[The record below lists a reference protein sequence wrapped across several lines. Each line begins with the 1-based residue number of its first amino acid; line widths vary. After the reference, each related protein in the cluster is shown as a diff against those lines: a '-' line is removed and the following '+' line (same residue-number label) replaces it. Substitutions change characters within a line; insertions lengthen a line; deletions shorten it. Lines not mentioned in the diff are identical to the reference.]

1 MDFMLHTYYSV
12 AALNLV
18 AFAAF
23 FSAFLF
29 TIKGK
34 SRFTWNLAIAF
45 TFYTFMG
52 VAYFLSA
59 AYDDPM
65 LSFHRWMTVLGT
77 FFGCLF
83 LGLFFLSFPRPV
95 RGWLYWLY
103 LGIISVL
110 SVLLTANFAWTTLDA
125 PRVFHFEGHYW
136 DFDANKASLFVA
148 IWILG
153 YIVLYTIPG
162 IYRMIREK
170 GLTRLGAIGIYTGFV
185 FAVIVPAMANALSRD
200 GAIDRGLFQTLW
212 VTLGVLG
219 IFWIL
224 IFIVSTSGEKSNLL
238 SRIFA
243 ISLATTL
250 LAIQAISYPVF
261 VEKEKDFDRIFYER
275 AQRILLEDEQRPDD
289 LLYISHYDSDS
300 RNITVDYNR
309 MSESPV
315 QADWNRE
322 YLNAALRR
330 NVTESEDPESYLRR
344 AYLENYQQGYMA
356 LMMRDAS
363 KPVAEL
369 WSSTVTDRAYF
380 KSKIRKLPDED
391 FRTGVLALLA
401 KDQGAIEPLA
411 NVMEQFVNNSK
422 LEGPE
427 LKSALLQYL
436 TPMYAKGERIYR
448 TLENDQRV
456 ISYLVYRKGG
466 IHEVGFEYLSYRNFI
481 HPQAESFIIV
491 ILAIMAVVVIGYPVF
506 FYTALLK
513 PLRSLLSGVRR
524 VNDGD
529 LDVELKVGV
538 EDELGFLS
546 RSFNDMVTSIRGARK
561 ELRDYA
567 DKLEEKVQERTRE
580 LEETLKSV
588 RELKHQQDGD
598 YFLTSLLIKPLGT
611 NTVPEGPVSVD
622 FILKQKKS
630 FEFKHWK
637 ERIGGDLCGAHRI
650 YLHSRP
656 FTFFFNVDAM
666 GKSMQGASGAL
677 VLGSVMESIIERTR
691 MSPVERDR
699 YPEKWLKN
707 TFIELH
713 TVFESFE
720 GSMLISGIF
729 GLVDEATGLIYFINA
744 EHPTAVLY
752 RNKGA
757 SFVEE
762 KNYYRKLGTT
772 GVEGGIHLETLQMK
786 PGDVLFIGS
795 DGKDDLVMGEQN
807 GQRIINEDETLFLKH
822 VEKAEGDLEA
832 IFHLIQNTGEL
843 MDDFSLLR
851 LGFREEDWPAK
862 AAVLSGENKEKYL
875 QAKELEEQGD
885 LRGALDL
892 LEAVASDA
900 PELDPLYRKMASLST
915 KLGEYWKAA
924 IYSERYS
931 ILRPEDEEMIFA
943 SASFY
948 RKVGQFDKAA
958 DFAERLR
965 LRKPEDPH
973 VHLFLADIYMRLK
986 NLKRAERMLEV
997 AERLDESEERN
1008 AKIRARLEEMKATA
1022 C

>member
-1 MDFMLHTYYSV
+1 MLHTYYSV
-12 AALNLV
+12 AALNMV

-23 FSAFLF
+23 FSVFLF
-29 TIKGK
+29 SIKGK
-34 SRFTWNLAIAF
+34 SRATWNLAIAF
-45 TFYTFMG
+45 IFYTSMG
-52 VAYFLSA
+52 VAYFFSA
-59 AYDDPM
+59 AYDDPS
-65 LSFHRWMTVLGT
+65 LAFHRWQTVLAT

-83 LGLFFLSFPRPV
+83 LGTYFLSFPRPV
-95 RGWLYWLY
+95 VGWVYWLY
-103 LGIISVL
+103 FGITIVL
-110 SVLLTANFAWTTLDA
+110 SVLLTANFAWQTLDA
-125 PRVFHFEGHYW
+125 PRIFHFEGHYW
-136 DFDANKASLFVA
+136 DFAADKASLFVA
-148 IWILG
+148 VWILG
-153 YIVLYTIPG
+153 FIILFTVPAV
-162 IYRMIREK
+162 YRMIKEK
-170 GLTRLGAIGIYTGFV
+170 GLSRIGAIGVYTGFV
-185 FAVIVPAMANALSRD
+185 IAVIVPAMANALSRD

-212 VTLGVLG
+212 VTLGVIGL
-219 IFWIL
+219 FWIL
-224 IFIVSTSGEKSNLL
+224 VFFVSTSGEKSKLL

-261 VEKEKDFDRIFYER
+261 VEKEKDFDKIYYER

-289 LLYISHYDSDS
+289 LLYISHYDPDS
-300 RNITVDYNR
+300 RKISVDYNS
-309 MSESPV
+309 MSSSPV
-315 QADWNRE
+315 QEAWDRE
-322 YLNAALRR
+322 YLNAAFRR
-330 NVTESEDPESYLRR
+330 QIMEARDPEAFLRR
-344 AYLENYQQGYMA
+344 AYLENYQKGYMA
-356 LMMRDAS
+356 LIMADSNRSLVDLWDA
-363 KPVAEL
+363 
-369 WSSTVTDRAYF
+369 TVTDRAYF
-380 KSKIRKLPDED
+380 KSKIRKLPDDE
-391 FRTGVLALLA
+391 FRAKVLELLK
-401 KDQGAIEPLA
+401 KDQGTLEPLSS
-411 NVMEQFVNNSK
+411 VMEQFVANSE
-422 LEGPE
+422 LEGSD
-427 LKSALLQYL
+427 LKSGIMQYL
-436 TPMYAKGERIYR
+436 TPMYGRGERIYR

-456 ISYLVYRKGG
+456 ISYLVYRQGG
-466 IHEVGFEYLSYRNFI
+466 IHEVGFDYLTYRHFI

-491 ILAIMAVVVIGYPVF
+491 ILGIMSVVIIGYPLF

-546 RSFNDMVTSIRGARK
+546 RSFNDMVQSIRGARK

-650 YLHSRP
+650 YLQSRP

-699 YPEKWLKN
+699 FPEKWLKN

-729 GLVDEATGLIYFINA
+729 GLVDEATGLVYFINA

-786 PGDVLFIGS
+786 PGDVLFVGS
-795 DGKDDLVMGEQN
+795 DGKDDLVMGERD
-807 GQRIINEDETLFLKH
+807 GHRIINEDETIFLKH

-851 LGFREEDWPAK
+851 LGYREEDWPAK

-875 QAKELEEQGD
+875 KAREMENEGD
-885 LRGALDL
+885 LRGALTL
-892 LEAVASDA
+892 LEAVATDT
-900 PELDPLYRKMASLST
+900 PDLDPLYRKMASLAT
-915 KLGEYWKAA
+915 RLGEYWKAA

-948 RKVGQFDKAA
+948 RKAGEFDKAA

-986 NLKRAERMLEV
+986 NLKRAERMLAT
-997 AERLDESEERN
+997 AERLDPEGDRN
-1008 AKIRARLEEMKATA
+1008 AKIREKIEEMKTSTGI
-1022 C
+1022 